1 MDKIYSLLDDV
12 STSEKT
18 EKNETN
24 SFSGILFSKVISA
37 QITSNIKHA
46 CFVMFS
52 KNYVRL
58 FYNIR

>member
-12 STSEKT
+12 STSEKI
-18 EKNETN
+18 EMNETN

-37 QITSNIKHA
+37 QNTFNIKHA
-46 CFVMFS
+46 YFVMFS